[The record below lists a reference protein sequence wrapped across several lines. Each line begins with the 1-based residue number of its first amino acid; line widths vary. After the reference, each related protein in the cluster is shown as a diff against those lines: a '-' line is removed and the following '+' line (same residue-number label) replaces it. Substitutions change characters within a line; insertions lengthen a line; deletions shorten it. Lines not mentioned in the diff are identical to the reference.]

1 MLCRNFVPDQNMP
14 YRVTIP
20 DYKGES
26 KTTGKNIALIDKPL
40 RIRLTICPEVPAEL
54 FAGPLHGVPYW
65 DPWYSPS
72 AAMSCA
78 GVMVVPDAAD
88 NCAAE

>member
-1 MLCRNFVPDQNMP
+1 MLCRNFVPDQKMP

-40 RIRLTICPEVPAEL
+40 RIRLTISYAPKSRRSFLPVPCTVSL
-54 FAGPLHGVPYW
+54 IGIPGTPRVP
-65 DPWYSPS
+65 P
-72 AAMSCA
+72 
-78 GVMVVPDAAD
+78 
-88 NCAAE
+88 